1 MKWENGCPY
10 SHSGSPAQCRSS
22 ASISL
27 LSNITFSESGSSESE
42 MSSPFKGEEFVVADE
57 SIPCAEG
64 HTRFTCMSRKRKF
77 DTPHP
82 KISLMK
88 NGRYYMRTACPW
100 LAKDGRP
107 LTACKFASKA
117 AYDKQQAEAKE
128 AEAMSDGSS
137 SASASQE

>member
-1 MKWENGCPY
+1 
-10 SHSGSPAQCRSS
+10 
-22 ASISL
+22 
-27 LSNITFSESGSSESE
+27 
-42 MSSPFKGEEFVVADE
+42 
-57 SIPCAEG
+57 
-64 HTRFTCMSRKRKF
+64 
-77 DTPHP
+77 
-82 KISLMK
+82 MK